1 MIKSSI
7 QCPWRVGLHHID
19 ETVSIDSKIIS
30 IVSWPDYTSEEE
42 KVNKDYKIINE
53 FTRNEYTDLYPV
65 YDKYNHYGKIFD
77 YLGYNLMFKTE
88 LKIVNMKY
96 NSTQDLITK
105 NETRL
110 NQIQKKVDFFYENF
124 EKNRNSTSISTKEQT
139 SGLMA
144 LQNKGCIPITE
155 VVLQALVDTGC
166 SFTSIC
172 KSVVPQHNCFRS
184 NIITKTRTMSGDIIT
199 NDTEPRNFTIQLSTN
214 CDIFVKKI
222 FINKVDIVDLQPAK
236 EQMILGLYFITHD
249 NRSITIIK
257 YYLLISTNSQMSPMI
272 DELTSELRTKRGDTP
287 TNPIS
292 TLNSQCPCDIP
303 GSCKIKESQK
313 YCSIYWEIPKS
324 HIGCLNP

>member
-1 MIKSSI
+1 
-7 QCPWRVGLHHID
+7 
-19 ETVSIDSKIIS
+19 
-30 IVSWPDYTSEEE
+30 
-42 KVNKDYKIINE
+42 
-53 FTRNEYTDLYPV
+53 
-65 YDKYNHYGKIFD
+65 
-77 YLGYNLMFKTE
+77 
-88 LKIVNMKY
+88 
-96 NSTQDLITK
+96 
-105 NETRL
+105 
-110 NQIQKKVDFFYENF
+110 
-124 EKNRNSTSISTKEQT
+124 
-139 SGLMA
+139 
-144 LQNKGCIPITE
+144 
-155 VVLQALVDTGC
+155 
-166 SFTSIC
+166 
-172 KSVVPQHNCFRS
+172 
-184 NIITKTRTMSGDIIT
+184 MSGDIIT

-257 YYLLISTNSQMSPMI
+257 DYLLISTNSQMSPMI

-324 HIGCLNP
+324 HIGCFNP